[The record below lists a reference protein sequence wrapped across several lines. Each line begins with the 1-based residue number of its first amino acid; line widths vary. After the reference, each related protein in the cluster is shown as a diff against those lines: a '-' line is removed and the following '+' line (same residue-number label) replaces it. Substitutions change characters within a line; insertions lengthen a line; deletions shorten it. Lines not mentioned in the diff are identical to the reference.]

1 MLGVIP
7 RVLLSAA
14 VLLLLGPDSPSF
26 AEGRES
32 PEPVGPEEYEIY
44 NRLVESKFLTS
55 DTSMV
60 LIRELT
66 ATQLGPSGLPFSGQW
81 FEENR
86 LFDGGVPK
94 PLLADFLFKTR
105 EPSRLAARFDF
116 GVRYRLIPRD
126 GGQHDRVSLPTEAA
140 IRGVQLF
147 SGTIV
152 LEFSRVA
159 FTPKEDLG
167 LVYVGNERPDGTGAG
182 MLVLLKR
189 SGRDWTFVETEIV
202 WTIRDSEP

>member
-1 MLGVIP
+1 MS
-7 RVLLSAA
+7 RVLLHA
-14 VLLLLGPDSPSF
+14 VLTAVLWLPGPSAPAA
-26 AEGRES
+26 AERSEN
-32 PEPVGPEEYEIY
+32 PEAVGPEEYDIY
-44 NRLVESKFLTS
+44 NRIVESKFLTAE
-55 DTSMV
+55 TSMV
-60 LIRELT
+60 FIRELT
-66 ATQLGPSGLPFSGQW
+66 ATRLGPSGLPFSGEW
-81 FEENR
+81 FEDNR
-86 LFDGGVPK
+86 LFDGGVPG

-126 GGQHDRVSLPTEAA
+126 EGQHERVSLPPHARTRP
-140 IRGVQLF
+140 IQLF
-147 SGTIV
+147 SGTMV

-189 SGRDWTFVETEIV
+189 SGRDWAFVDTEIV
-202 WTIRDSEP
+202 WTLRDSEP

>member
-1 MLGVIP
+1 MPGVILHL
-7 RVLLSAA
+7 LLSAA
-14 VLLLLGPDSPSF
+14 LLVQGPAILAAGERS
-26 AEGRES
+26 ES
-32 PEPVGPEEYEIY
+32 PEAVGPEEYDIY
-44 NRLVESKFLTS
+44 NRIIESKFLTS
-55 DTSMV
+55 ETSMV

-66 ATQLGPSGLPFSGQW
+66 ATRLGPSGLPFSGEW

-86 LFDGGVPK
+86 LFDGEVPG

-116 GVRYRLIPRD
+116 GMRYRLIPRD
-126 GGQHDRVSLPTEAA
+126 EGQHDRVSWPPQTA

-189 SGRDWTFVETEIV
+189 SGRDWTFVDTEIV
-202 WTIRDSEP
+202 WTLRDSEP

>member
-1 MLGVIP
+1 MPGVI
-7 RVLLSAA
+7 LHAALTA
-14 VLLLLGPDSPSF
+14 VLLLLGALPASA
-26 AEGRES
+26 AERSEN
-32 PEPVGPEEYEIY
+32 PETIGPEEYDIY
-44 NRLVESKFLTS
+44 NRIVESKFLTS
-55 DTSMV
+55 ETAIV

-66 ATQLGPSGLPFSGQW
+66 ATRLGPSGLPFTGEW

-86 LFDGGVPK
+86 LFDGGVPG
-94 PLLADFLFKTR
+94 PLLADFLVKTR

-116 GVRYRLIPRD
+116 GARYRLIPRNE
-126 GGQHDRVSLPTEAA
+126 GLHERVSLPSHSAA
-140 IRGVQLF
+140 RGIQLF
-147 SGTIV
+147 SGTII

-182 MLVLLKR
+182 MLVLLRR
-189 SGRDWTFVETEIV
+189 SGRGWTFVDTEIV

>member
-1 MLGVIP
+1 MPVAILH
-7 RVLLSAA
+7 VLFST
-14 VLLLLGPDSPSF
+14 VLLLLGPATLLS
-26 AEGRES
+26 AERSENL
-32 PEPVGPEEYEIY
+32 EPVGPEEYEIY
-44 NRLVESKFLTS
+44 NRIVESKFLS
-55 DTSMV
+55 SETSMV

-66 ATQLGPSGLPFSGQW
+66 ATQLGPSGLPFTGQW

-86 LFDGGVPK
+86 LFDGEVPT
-94 PLLADFLFKTR
+94 PLLTDFLFKTR
-105 EPSRLAARFDF
+105 EPSRLTAHFDF

-126 GGQHDRVSLPTEAA
+126 EGQHDRVSLP
-140 IRGVQLF
+140 RHGSPRRLQLF

-167 LVYVGNERPDGTGAG
+167 LVYVGHERPDGTGAG

-189 SGRDWTFVETEIV
+189 SGRDWTFVDTEIV

>member
-1 MLGVIP
+1 MPGGILHA
-7 RVLLSAA
+7 VLTA
-14 VLLLLGPDSPSF
+14 VLLLLGPGTPAG
-26 AEGRES
+26 AERSEH
-32 PEPVGPEEYEIY
+32 PEAVGPEEYDIY
-44 NRLVESKFLTS
+44 NRIVEAKFLTS
-55 DTSMV
+55 ETSMIF
-60 LIRELT
+60 IRELT
-66 ATQLGPSGLPFSGQW
+66 ATRLGPSGLPFSGEW

-86 LFDGGVPK
+86 LFEGGVPG
-94 PLLADFLFKTR
+94 PLLSDFLFKTR
-105 EPSRLAARFDF
+105 EPSRLAARFGF
-116 GVRYRLIPRD
+116 GARYRLIPRD
-126 GGQHDRVSLPTEAA
+126 EGQHDRVSLPPHAA
-140 IRGVQLF
+140 IRGIQLF

-189 SGRDWTFVETEIV
+189 SGRDWVFVDTEIV

>member
-1 MLGVIP
+1 MPGVILKG
-7 RVLLSAA
+7 LLSA
-14 VLLLLGPDSPSF
+14 VLLLLLPVVMAS
-26 AEGRES
+26 AERSENS
-32 PEPVGPEEYEIY
+32 EPVGPEEYEIY
-44 NRLVESKFLTS
+44 NRIVESKFLS
-55 DTSMV
+55 SETSMV

-66 ATQLGPSGLPFSGQW
+66 ATRLGPSGLPFTGEW
-81 FEENR
+81 FEDNR
-86 LFDGGVPK
+86 LFDGEVPG
-94 PLLADFLFKTR
+94 PLLADFLSKTR

-116 GVRYRLIPRD
+116 GARYRLIPRD
-126 GGQHDRVSLPTEAA
+126 EGQHERVSMPPQSA
-140 IRGVQLF
+140 IRPIQLF

-189 SGRDWTFVETEIV
+189 SGRDWTFVDTEIV